1 MKLEEQKKTLI
12 ECKDS
17 MLAIYTT
24 SKMALEKAAGN
35 NLSGFEMG
43 NVLRSVRFH
52 SDDAMNKLSHHI
64 ENFYE

>member
-17 MLAIYTT
+17 MLALYTT
-24 SKMALEKAAGN
+24 SKMALEKAADGN
-35 NLSGFEMG
+35 LGGFETG
-43 NVLRSVRFH
+43 NVLRSVKFH
-52 SDDAMNKLSHHI
+52 SNDAMNKLSHHI